1 MRAGRWTM
9 TDALASVV
17 EAGDAAAVASPGVIV
32 GGTYGRVGWG
42 GSVVAGGVWV
52 YFLAVSFLRAAQ

>member
-1 MRAGRWTM
+1 M

-17 EAGDAAAVASPGVIV
+17 EAGDAAAVALPGVIV
-32 GGTYGRVGWG
+32 GGTYGGVGWG